1 MLVLALSPRYDQFG
15 ETFMHRLLPVFAFL
29 GVIAVQ
35 PAVANQRCAAT
46 VDQAT
51 FEVQALRSHLMVLAT
66 GCSDGD
72 RYNAFIRK
80 YQRDLVANDQSV
92 SAWFKR
98 HYGAHGQQEHDR
110 FVTDLA
116 NAVSSSGTV
125 LGGDMCPRDGAMFTE
140 VMALRGPADLA
151 LYAAAK
157 DLIPQSIEVCAGQ
170 HTGATKPVSSKATKT
185 AKH

>member
-1 MLVLALSPRYDQFG
+1 
-15 ETFMHRLLPVFAFL
+15 MHRLLPVIAFL
-29 GVIAVQ
+29 GVIAAQ
-35 PAVANQRCAAT
+35 PAMAQQHCAAT
-46 VDQAT
+46 ADQAT

-66 GCSDGD
+66 GCSDSN
-72 RYNAFIRK
+72 RYNAFVRK

-98 HYGAHGQQEHDR
+98 RYGARGQQEHDR

-116 NAVSSSGTV
+116 NAVSSGGTV
-125 LGGDMCPRDGAMFTE
+125 LGGDLCPRNGAMFTE

-170 HTGATKPVSSKATKT
+170 HTAATKPVAGKA
-185 AKH
+185 AKMAAVTH